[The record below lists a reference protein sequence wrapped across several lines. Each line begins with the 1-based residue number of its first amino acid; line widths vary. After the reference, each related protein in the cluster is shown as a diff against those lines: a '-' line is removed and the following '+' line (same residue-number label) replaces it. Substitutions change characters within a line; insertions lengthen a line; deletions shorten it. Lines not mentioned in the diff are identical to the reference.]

1 MATGYEDIDSLMNQ
15 QNNLLNEQQ
24 KKQADLINQQT
35 QIQTDELNHEK
46 AKIDKDVEK
55 TTSGLYTNWQK
66 QANQYG
72 VQAEQL
78 AQQGLSNSGYAET
91 TKTALYNTYQRN
103 VTETLNNARDLKS
116 DYDFKIAQA
125 RQQGSVQ
132 QAQAA
137 LDLYKQRAELLTQN
151 YELRQNREQYLYQ
164 KERDKISD
172 NQWQKTF
179 DEQVR
184 QNEIENQWKQKNYDY
199 QQQRDKVS
207 DSQWIQSFDYQKQ
220 RDNISDNQWQQNFN
234 YQKQRDNVSDS
245 QWWQSFNYQKSRD
258 AVSDSQWQKQYE
270 LSKKAAASSKS
281 SRSTSKSSGKRSK
294 SSKSSSGG
302 GLKVNSSNN
311 TEVTKLSN
319 DIIAVK
325 KPDGS
330 YATLNITPNATDKQ
344 IYEWGKKQGVDLRD
358 YGLDLKV

>member
-1 MATGYEDIDSLMNQ
+1 MATGYEDIDDLMNQ

-46 AKIDKDVEK
+46 EKIDKDVNK

-78 AQQGLSNSGYAET
+78 AQQGLSNSGYSET
-91 TKTALYNTYQRN
+91 TKTALYNTYQKN
-103 VTETLNNARDLKS
+103 VTDTLNNARDLKS

-137 LDLYKQRAELLTQN
+137 VDLYAQKLQLLTQN

-164 KERDKISD
+164 QERDKISD

-179 DEQVR
+179 DEQIR

-199 QQQRDKVS
+199 Q
-207 DSQWIQSFDYQKQ
+207 IQ
-220 RDNISDNQWQQNFN
+220 
-234 YQKQRDNVSDS
+234 
-245 QWWQSFNYQKSRD
+245 RD

-281 SRSTSKSSGKRSK
+281 SRSTSKSSGKSSK

-311 TEVTKLSN
+311 TKSN
-319 DIIAVK
+319 QYTAKDVIANMKVLQGPNTNGAVK
-325 KPDGS
+325 DGISGKTFSSPD
-330 YATLNITPNATDKQ
+330 ALLN
-344 IYEWGKKQGVDLRD
+344 YYGYVGVN
-358 YGLDLKV
+358 

>member
-46 AKIDKDVEK
+46 EKIDKDVDK

-72 VQAEQL
+72 AQAEQL
-78 AQQGLSNSGYAET
+78 AQQGLANSGYAET
-91 TKTALYNTYQRN
+91 TKTALYNTYQKN
-103 VTETLNNARDLKS
+103 VTDTLNNARDLKS

-164 KERDKISD
+164 KERDKVSD

-207 DSQWIQSFDYQKQ
+207 DSQWNQSFDYQKQ

-281 SRSTSKSSGKRSK
+281 SRSTSKSSGKSSK

-311 TEVTKLSN
+311 TNSN
-319 DIIAVK
+319 QYTAKDVIANMKVLQGPNTNGAVK
-325 KPDGS
+325 DGISGKTFSSPD
-330 YATLNITPNATDKQ
+330 ALLN
-344 IYEWGKKQGVDLRD
+344 YYGYVGVN
-358 YGLDLKV
+358 

>member
-1 MATGYEDIDSLMNQ
+1 MATGYEDIDDLMNQ

-24 KKQADLINQQT
+24 KKQADLINKQT

-46 AKIDKDVEK
+46 EKIDKDVNK

-78 AQQGLSNSGYAET
+78 AQQGLSNSGYSET
-91 TKTALYNTYQRN
+91 TKTALYNTYQKN
-103 VTETLNNARDLKS
+103 VTDTLNNARDLKS

-137 LDLYKQRAELLTQN
+137 VDLYAQKLQLLTQN

-164 KERDKISD
+164 QERDKISD

-179 DEQVR
+179 DEQIR

-199 QQQRDKVS
+199 QIQRDKVS
-207 DSQWIQSFDYQKQ
+207 DSQW
-220 RDNISDNQWQQNFN
+220 QQNFD
-234 YQKQRDNVSDS
+234 YQKQRDNVSDN
-245 QWWQSFNYQKSRD
+245 QWLQSFNYQKSRD

-281 SRSTSKSSGKRSK
+281 SRSTSKSSGKSSK

-311 TEVTKLSN
+311 TKSN
-319 DIIAVK
+319 QYTAKDVIANMKVLQGPNTNGAVK
-325 KPDGS
+325 DGISGKTFSSPD
-330 YATLNITPNATDKQ
+330 ALLN
-344 IYEWGKKQGVDLRD
+344 YYGYVGVN
-358 YGLDLKV
+358 

>member
-46 AKIDKDVEK
+46 EKIDKDVDK

-66 QANQYG
+66 QENQYG

-78 AQQGLSNSGYAET
+78 AQQGLANSGYAET
-91 TKTALYNTYQRN
+91 TKTALYNTYQKN
-103 VTETLNNARDLKS
+103 VTDTLNNARDLKS

-207 DSQWIQSFDYQKQ
+207 DSQWNQSFD
-220 RDNISDNQWQQNFN
+220 

-281 SRSTSKSSGKRSK
+281 SRSTSKSSGKR
-294 SSKSSSGG
+294 SKSSSGG

>member
-1 MATGYEDIDSLMNQ
+1 MATGYEDIDDLMNQ

-46 AKIDKDVEK
+46 EKIDKDVNK

-66 QANQYG
+66 QTNQYG

-78 AQQGLSNSGYAET
+78 AQQGLANSGYSET
-91 TKTALYNTYQRN
+91 TKTALYNTYQKN
-103 VTETLNNARDLKS
+103 VTDTLNNARDLKS
-116 DYDFKIAQA
+116 DYDFKITQA

-137 LDLYKQRAELLTQN
+137 LDLYKQQAELLTQN

-164 KERDKISD
+164 QERDKVSD

-199 QQQRDKVS
+199 QKTRDTIS
-207 DSQWIQSFDYQKQ
+207 DNQWQTSFDYQKQ
-220 RDNISDNQWQQNFN
+220 RDNVSDNQWQTSFN
-234 YQKQRDNVSDS
+234 YQKQ
-245 QWWQSFNYQKSRD
+245 RD

-311 TEVTKLSN
+311 TKSN
-319 DIIAVK
+319 QYTAKDVIANMKVLQGPNTNGAVK
-325 KPDGS
+325 DGISGKTFSSPD
-330 YATLNITPNATDKQ
+330 ALLN
-344 IYEWGKKQGVDLRD
+344 YYGYVGVN
-358 YGLDLKV
+358 

>member
-1 MATGYEDIDSLMNQ
+1 MATGYEDIDNLMNQ

-24 KKQADLINQQT
+24 KKQIDLINQQT
-35 QIQTDELNHEK
+35 QIQTDELNREK
-46 AKIDKDVEK
+46 EKIDKEVNK

-66 QANQYG
+66 EANQYG

-78 AQQGLSNSGYAET
+78 AQQGLANSGYAET
-91 TKTALYNTYQRN
+91 TKTALYNTYQKN
-103 VTETLNNARDLKS
+103 VTDTLNKARDLKS

-137 LDLYKQRAELLTQN
+137 VDLYAQKLQLLTQN

-164 KERDKISD
+164 QERDKISD

-199 QQQRDKVS
+199 QIQRDKVS
-207 DSQWIQSFDYQKQ
+207 DSQW
-220 RDNISDNQWQQNFN
+220 QQNFD
-234 YQKQRDNVSDS
+234 YQKQRDNVSDN
-245 QWWQSFNYQKSRD
+245 QWLQSFNYQKSRD

>member
-1 MATGYEDIDSLMNQ
+1 MATGYEDIDDLMNQ

-46 AKIDKDVEK
+46 EKIDKDVNK

-66 QANQYG
+66 QTNQYG

-78 AQQGLSNSGYAET
+78 AQQGLANSGYSET
-91 TKTALYNTYQRN
+91 TKTALYNTYQKN
-103 VTETLNNARDLKS
+103 VTDTLNNARDLKS
-116 DYDFKIAQA
+116 DYDFKITQA

-137 LDLYKQRAELLTQN
+137 LDLYKQQAELLTQN
-151 YELRQNREQYLYQ
+151 YELRQNRKQYLYQ
-164 KERDKISD
+164 QERDKVSD

-199 QQQRDKVS
+199 QKTRDTIS
-207 DSQWIQSFDYQKQ
+207 DNQWQTSFDYQKQ
-220 RDNISDNQWQQNFN
+220 RDNVSDNQWQTSFN
-234 YQKQRDNVSDS
+234 YQKQ
-245 QWWQSFNYQKSRD
+245 RD

-311 TEVTKLSN
+311 TKSN
-319 DIIAVK
+319 QYTAKDVIANMKVLQGPNTNGAVK
-325 KPDGS
+325 DGISGKTFSSPD
-330 YATLNITPNATDKQ
+330 ALLN
-344 IYEWGKKQGVDLRD
+344 YYGYVGVN
-358 YGLDLKV
+358 

>member
-1 MATGYEDIDSLMNQ
+1 MATGYEDIDDLMNQ

-46 AKIDKDVEK
+46 EKIDKDVNK

-66 QANQYG
+66 QTNQYG

-78 AQQGLSNSGYAET
+78 AQQGLANSGYSET
-91 TKTALYNTYQRN
+91 TKTALYNTYQKN
-103 VTETLNNARDLKS
+103 VTDTLNNARDLKS
-116 DYDFKIAQA
+116 DYDFKITQA

-137 LDLYKQRAELLTQN
+137 LDLYKQQAELLTQN
-151 YELRQNREQYLYQ
+151 YELRQNRKQYLYQ
-164 KERDKISD
+164 QERDKVSD

-199 QQQRDKVS
+199 QKTRDTIS
-207 DSQWIQSFDYQKQ
+207 DNQWQTSFDYQKQ
-220 RDNISDNQWQQNFN
+220 RDNVSDNQWQTSFN
-234 YQKQRDNVSDS
+234 YQKQ
-245 QWWQSFNYQKSRD
+245 RD